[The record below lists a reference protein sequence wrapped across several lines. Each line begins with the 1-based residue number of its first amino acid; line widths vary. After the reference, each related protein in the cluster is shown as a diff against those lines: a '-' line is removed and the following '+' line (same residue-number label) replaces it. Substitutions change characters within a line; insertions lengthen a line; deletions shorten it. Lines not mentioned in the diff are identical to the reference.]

1 MYCFKSSGLSLCPA
15 GLVRQAIFYLIN
27 QRSFLV
33 DMKIYLLS
41 WSLLSLLFFAACN
54 NTPGAAPSPA
64 PNAVEAASK
73 SSAPDPAD
81 LLKTLQGRWQSEQD
95 STYTLEIAD
104 TQMRH
109 LNGGKLTYQS
119 MIDVD
124 GACESSVCKLEG
136 VDTSD
141 GWCFAEMT
149 VEAGKYTAQCNFVNL
164 CDTSRLQYRSLS
176 GTGSG
181 LSFKK
186 IQ

>member
-1 MYCFKSSGLSLCPA
+1 
-15 GLVRQAIFYLIN
+15 
-27 QRSFLV
+27 
-33 DMKIYLLS
+33 MKIHFLLC
-41 WSLLSLLFFAACN
+41 SLLSLFSFIGCKN
-54 NTPGAAPSPA
+54 N
-64 PNAVEAASK
+64 PNQAQATSNINSEGTAK

-81 LLKTLQGRWQSEQD
+81 LLKTLQGRWRSEQD
-95 STYTLEIAD
+95 STYIIEILD

-109 LNGGKLTYQS
+109 LNGGQLTYQS
-119 MIDVD
+119 VIDVD

-141 GWCFAEMT
+141 GWCFTEMT
-149 VEAGKYTAQCNFVNL
+149 VEEGKYAAQCNFVTL